1 MSKAVADPLFW
12 CLSLA
17 ILAQILA
24 FRVRRQLGRA
34 GRVALVVAA
43 IGTAGLWLLSTH
55 AAESYLIG
63 RLSAVHPVPAAE
75 DVARIDVVVVL
86 SGGFVEAP
94 DPAYDQ
100 PDAWTTVRVRQGVRT
115 FFESDAR
122 LLVVSG
128 RWVLAG
134 SGARATSTKASLDDV
149 PRDDV
154 PGADV
159 PGDNVPRDDV
169 ARADV
174 PRDHRSGDDGF
185 PGVAPGDDMARD
197 DPARLALA
205 MKQLA
210 VELGVPEDRIV
221 VEPNARN
228 TREHPIELLR
238 LRVVEPDDTIGV
250 VTSSW
255 HLPRAMREF
264 EKVFPDVV
272 AVPAFDVAVDQKTGI
287 LRWMPRSR
295 HLASS
300 ATALAEYI
308 GMLWYRLPFSR

>member
-1 MSKAVADPLFW
+1 
-12 CLSLA
+12 
-17 ILAQILA
+17 
-24 FRVRRQLGRA
+24 
-34 GRVALVVAA
+34 
-43 IGTAGLWLLSTH
+43 
-55 AAESYLIG
+55 
-63 RLSAVHPVPAAE
+63 
-75 DVARIDVVVVL
+75 
-86 SGGFVEAP
+86 
-94 DPAYDQ
+94 
-100 PDAWTTVRVRQGVRT
+100 
-115 FFESDAR
+115 ESDAR

-154 PGADV
+154 PGPDV
-159 PGDNVPRDDV
+159 PGDNVPRV
-169 ARADV
+169 
-174 PRDHRSGDDGF
+174 
-185 PGVAPGDDMARD
+185 ARD

-272 AVPAFDVAVDQKTGI
+272 AVPAFDVAVEDRKST
-287 LRWMPRSR
+287 
-295 HLASS
+295 
-300 ATALAEYI
+300 
-308 GMLWYRLPFSR
+308 